1 MIITDT
7 HCHLDLEQFDV
18 DRDAVIQRAVNAGV
32 KRILIP
38 SLTGTSS
45 RAAVKLAESNHML
58 YAAVGV
64 HPNEAEMW
72 DGQTISSLK
81 ELAAQS
87 LKVVAIGEIGLD
99 YYWNKSSHEEQIS
112 ILKEQLNLAA
122 ELELP
127 VVIHSREK
135 DDAEHG
141 ECAEDL
147 IKILEEWV
155 SGLRSKNEAIAQ
167 RPGVLH
173 SFSGSLETAKNA
185 IYLGFYIGVTGPITY
200 KNAEKKR
207 QVIGNLPL
215 ERLLIETDAPYLT
228 PEPHRGTRSA
238 RNEPAFVRHIADKI
252 AEIKSRTP
260 QEVAAA
266 TTENAA
272 RLFSW
277 GETV

>member
-1 MIITDT
+1 MAFTDT
-7 HCHLDLEQFDV
+7 HCHLDLEQFNA
-18 DRDAVIQRAVNAGV
+18 DRAAVIQRAVNAGV
-32 KRILIP
+32 THILIP
-38 SLTGTSS
+38 SLTMTSS
-45 RAAVKLAESNHML
+45 GVTAKLAESNSIL

-64 HPNEAEMW
+64 HPNEAETW
-72 DGQTISSLK
+72 DGQTISALK
-81 ELAAQS
+81 NLAAES

-155 SGLRSKNEAIAQ
+155 SGLQSKNEALAQ

-173 SFSGSLETAKNA
+173 SFSGSIETAKSA

-215 ERLLIETDAPYLT
+215 ERLLIETDAPYLA
-228 PEPHRGTRSA
+228 PEPHRGK
-238 RNEPAFVRHIADKI
+238 RNEPAFVLHIADKI

-277 GETV
+277 GESV

>member
-1 MIITDT
+1 MTLTDT
-7 HCHLDLEQFDV
+7 HCHLDLEQFDA
-18 DRDAVIQRAVNAGV
+18 DRDAVIQRAVHAGV
-32 KRILIP
+32 RRILIP
-38 SLTGTSS
+38 SLTVASS
-45 RAAVKLAESNHML
+45 GATVKLAESNPML

-64 HPNEAEMW
+64 HPTEADSW
-72 DGQTISSLK
+72 DGQTISALK
-81 ELAAQS
+81 NLAAGS

-99 YYWNKSSHEEQIS
+99 YYWNKSSREEQIS
-112 ILKEQLNLAA
+112 ILKEQLNLAS

-135 DDAEHG
+135 EDAEYG
-141 ECAEDL
+141 ECAKDL
-147 IKILEEWV
+147 IRILEEWI
-155 SGLRSKNEAIAQ
+155 SGLKSRNEALAN

-173 SFSGSLETAKNA
+173 SFSGSIETAGRA
-185 IYLGFYIGVTGPITY
+185 IDLGFNIGVTGPITY

-215 ERLLIETDAPYLT
+215 ERLLIETDSPYLT
-228 PEPHRGTRSA
+228 PEPHRGIHSA
-238 RNEPAFVRHIADKI
+238 RNEPAFVIHIADKI

-260 QEVAAA
+260 QEVAAV

>member
-1 MIITDT
+1 MKLTDT
-7 HCHLDLEQFDV
+7 HCHLDLEQFDA
-18 DRDAVIQRAVNAGV
+18 DRDAVIQRAINAGV
-32 KRILIP
+32 TRILVP

-45 RAAVKLAESNHML
+45 RVAVKLAELNPML

-64 HPNEAEMW
+64 HPNEAESW
-72 DGQTISSLK
+72 DGQTISALK

-87 LKVVAIGEIGLD
+87 LKVAAIGEIGLD
-99 YYWNKSSHEEQIS
+99 YYWNKSPREEQIS

-135 DDAEHG
+135 EDAEQG
-141 ECAEDL
+141 TCSEDL

-155 SGLRSKNEAIAQ
+155 SGLRSRNEALEQ
-167 RPGVLH
+167 RTGVLH
-173 SFSGSLETAKNA
+173 SFSGSIETAKRA
-185 IYLGFYIGVTGPITY
+185 IDLGFYIGVTGPITY

-228 PEPHRGTRSA
+228 PEPYRGK
-238 RNEPAFVRHIADKI
+238 RNEPAFVLHIADKI
-252 AEIKSRTP
+252 AEIQSRGT
-260 QEVAAA
+260 QEIAAA

-277 GETV
+277 RESV

>member
-1 MIITDT
+1 MKLTDT
-7 HCHLDLEQFDV
+7 HCHLDLEQFDA
-18 DRDAVIQRAVNAGV
+18 DRDAVIQRAINAGLTRV
-32 KRILIP
+32 LIP
-38 SLTGTSS
+38 SLSGKSS
-45 RAAVKLAESNHML
+45 RAAVKLAESNPML

-64 HPNEAEMW
+64 HPNEAETW
-72 DGQTISSLK
+72 DGQTISALK

-87 LKVVAIGEIGLD
+87 LKVAAIGEIGLD
-99 YYWNKSSHEEQIS
+99 YYWNKSPREEQIS

-135 DDAEHG
+135 EDAEHG
-141 ECAEDL
+141 ACAEDL
-147 IKILEEWV
+147 MQTLEEWV
-155 SGLRSKNEAIAQ
+155 SGLRSRNEALAGH
-167 RPGVLH
+167 PGVLH
-173 SFSGSLETAKNA
+173 SFSGSAETAKHV
-185 IYLGFYIGVTGPITY
+185 IDLGFYIGVTGPITY

-207 QVIGNLPL
+207 QLIGDLPL

-228 PEPHRGTRSA
+228 PEPYRGK
-238 RNEPAFVRHIADKI
+238 RNEPAFVLHIADKI
-252 AEIKSRTP
+252 AEIQSRSP

-277 GETV
+277 RESV

>member
-1 MIITDT
+1 MKLTDT
-7 HCHLDLEQFDV
+7 HCHLDLEQFDA
-18 DRDAVIQRAVNAGV
+18 DRDAVIQRAINAGV
-32 KRILIP
+32 TRILVP

-45 RAAVKLAESNHML
+45 RVAVKLAESNPML

-64 HPNEAEMW
+64 HPNEAESW
-72 DGQTISSLK
+72 DGQTISALK

-87 LKVVAIGEIGLD
+87 LKVAAIGEIGLD
-99 YYWNKSSHEEQIS
+99 YYWNKSPREEQIS

-135 DDAEHG
+135 EDAEQG
-141 ECAEDL
+141 TCSEDL

-155 SGLRSKNEAIAQ
+155 SGLRSRNEALEQ
-167 RPGVLH
+167 RTGVLH
-173 SFSGSLETAKNA
+173 SFSGSIETAKRA
-185 IYLGFYIGVTGPITY
+185 IDLGFYIGVTGPITY

-228 PEPHRGTRSA
+228 PEPYRGK
-238 RNEPAFVRHIADKI
+238 RNEPAFVLHIADKI
-252 AEIKSRTP
+252 AEIQSRGT
-260 QEVAAA
+260 QEIAAA

-277 GETV
+277 RESV

>member
-1 MIITDT
+1 
-7 HCHLDLEQFDV
+7 
-18 DRDAVIQRAVNAGV
+18 
-32 KRILIP
+32 
-38 SLTGTSS
+38 
-45 RAAVKLAESNHML
+45 ML

-64 HPNEAEMW
+64 HPNEAESW
-72 DGQTISSLK
+72 DGQTISALK

-87 LKVVAIGEIGLD
+87 LKVAAIGEIGLD
-99 YYWNKSSHEEQIS
+99 YYWNKSPREEQIS

-135 DDAEHG
+135 EDAEQG
-141 ECAEDL
+141 TCSEDL

-155 SGLRSKNEAIAQ
+155 SGLRSRNEALEQ
-167 RPGVLH
+167 RTGVLH
-173 SFSGSLETAKNA
+173 SFSGSIETAKRA
-185 IYLGFYIGVTGPITY
+185 IDLGFYIGVTGPITY

-228 PEPHRGTRSA
+228 PEPYRGK
-238 RNEPAFVRHIADKI
+238 RNEPAFVLHIADKI
-252 AEIKSRTP
+252 AEIQSRGT
-260 QEVAAA
+260 QEIAAA

-277 GETV
+277 RESV